1 MSINNLVDGSTLQ
14 NELIQLLSKQY
25 NDKEDNV
32 SNTNIKIDADN
43 VKNILTKNKSKQKAL
58 SKNNKVDLNNVI
70 EKTMVKHDSD
80 ELRTV
85 NPDLSGGAN
94 ILGLVENILAGGSL
108 NDTVKNDVTNKNSQ
122 IEEGADVIHKIL
134 SDNKDSINGGT
145 TKNNYESHDSYE
157 PFSLKNNNMMAH
169 SDVSDSEEDTDDDSE
184 DTDDDSDDKTSD
196 DKDSDSYEPFGNNK
210 YIKIIREMKELD
222 DLNATKL
229 TGGNVKSVER
239 IKILNMFPWILK
251 SSNDS

>member
-1 MSINNLVDGSTLQ
+1 MSINYLVDGSTLQ

-25 NDKEDNV
+25 DDKENNV
-32 SNTNIKIDADN
+32 SNTDIKVDADN
-43 VKNILTKNKSKQKAL
+43 VKNILTKTKSKQKSS
-58 SKNNKVDLNNVI
+58 SKSNKVDLNNVI
-70 EKTMVKHDSD
+70 EKTIVKHDSD

-85 NPDLSGGAN
+85 NPDLSGGCN

-108 NDTVKNDVTNKNSQ
+108 NDSVKNDVTNNNSP

-145 TKNNYESHDSYE
+145 TVNSNYEFHDSYE
-157 PFSLKNNNMMAH
+157 PFTLKSNNLIAH
-169 SDVSDSEEDTDDDSE
+169 SDTSDSEEDTDDSDG
-184 DTDDDSDDKTSD
+184 DSDDKNNE
-196 DKDSDSYEPFGNNK
+196 DKDIDRYEPFGNNK